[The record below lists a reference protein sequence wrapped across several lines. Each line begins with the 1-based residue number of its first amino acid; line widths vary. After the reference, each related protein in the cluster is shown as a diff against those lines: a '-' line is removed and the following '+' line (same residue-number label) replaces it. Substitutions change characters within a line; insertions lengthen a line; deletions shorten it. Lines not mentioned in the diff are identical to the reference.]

1 MKPPSEMGTPM
12 STQPTFPKEWTAAQA
27 ARQRRT
33 LLHNLR
39 LSAIYL
45 FLAALALLFVV
56 PLLWVLSSSLK
67 YPAQVFSIPIQWI
80 PDPIQWHNYWDV
92 FQLVPFARYAMNSV
106 LVAVSA
112 TAGAVLSSSLVAFSL
127 SRLRWPGRDLIFL
140 AVLGTMMLPSVVT
153 LVPTFVLMKNLGWLD
168 TYFPMTVPSW
178 FGVNAFYIF
187 LMRQFMMGIPIA
199 LDEAARIDGASN
211 LRIYTQIVLPL
222 SKSVVAAV
230 VIFAFLERYNDLLG
244 PAMYL
249 TTSDKFTLSIGLL
262 SLSVSY
268 GYNWPYVMAAC
279 IMKMHSDVVAPVTEG
294 NWLKGWDWHAAAQ
307 QVRQP
312 TLILRADES
321 AGGMLTALRHHPV

>member
-112 TAGAVLSSSLVAFSL
+112 TTGAVLSSSLVAFSL

-211 LRIYTQIVLPL
+211 LRIYTQLVLPL

-249 TTSDKFTLSIGLL
+249 TTSDKFTLSIGLH
-262 SLSVSY
+262 SLSGTY
-268 GYNWPYVMAAC
+268 GNYWPYVMAAS
-279 IMKMHSDVVAPVTEG
+279 IMMTLPILVLFV
-294 NWLKGWDWHAAAQ
+294 LFQ
-307 QVRQP
+307 RQFVQGIQM
-312 TLILRADES
+312 T
-321 AGGMLTALRHHPV
+321 GMTGR